1 MESLINEGSSMN
13 KFKSYFFIVRLR
25 ILLGMFLVLGGA
37 THAQAQGSTF
47 TVCPTGMVFMTTTN
61 SCRLVSDKT
70 YLSTTPDAGSAPSGA
85 PSTLIANVLANDTV
99 FWSIDDTSEPDK
111 VEAANINYFQLAV
124 VTPASDAGVKL
135 KLSTGAVTATASVP
149 PGTYSI
155 VYKVCFPGG
164 FQRNDT
170 TFEDTPDG
178 LSEKCSEPTTV
189 TITITDQVAGTCDI
203 SLSYMPAGGS
213 PMAVPTLG
221 TFAVG
226 ALAALI
232 AVLAWR
238 IRHHGD
244 KHRMMAVAAMAAAVS
259 LFSMGGGSW
268 IESVR
273 AAGPYEFVNP
283 AGGMVA
289 DSGVAYSDPAP
300 LLTVTNTSGKRMR
313 ITANGNPAE
322 TGTCIVNQELAS
334 GASCTTQAYSCT
346 PPVQPVAIS
355 NTSAPAIGCTA
366 DPVLA
371 TYTNY
376 LNNPSFGEFYVYAPL
391 LATEPAFDEPG
402 VTTSISYTRNA
413 TDATYD
419 GSNFL
424 TNGEALRSGVA
435 TVTSTAP
442 EGYVFAPG
450 NTSTMTWTFPYSCS
464 TSSAG

>member
-1 MESLINEGSSMN
+1 MK
-13 KFKSYFFIVRLR
+13 KFKSYFCMLRLR
-25 ILLGMFLVLGGA
+25 ILLGMFLALGGVIN
-37 THAQAQGSTF
+37 AQAQGLIPV
-47 TVCPTGMVFMTTTN
+47 VCPTGFVFMTTTN
-61 SCRLVSDKT
+61 TCELVSDKS
-70 YLSTTPDAGSAPSGA
+70 YLSTTPDAGSAPSGV

-124 VTPASDAGVKL
+124 VTPASNAGVKL
-135 KLSTGAVTATASVP
+135 KPSTGAVTATASVP
-149 PGTYSI
+149 PGSYSI
-155 VYKVCFPGG
+155 VYKACFPGG
-164 FQRNDT
+164 FQFDPIA
-170 TFEDTPDG
+170 FEMTPDM

-203 SLSYMPAGGS
+203 SLSYMPAGGT

-226 ALAALI
+226 VLAALI

-238 IRHHGD
+238 SRHHGD

-259 LFSMGGGSW
+259 LFSMGGSSW

-283 AGGMVA
+283 AGGMLA
-289 DSGVAYSDPAP
+289 DGGVAYSDPAP

-366 DPVLA
+366 EPVLA
-371 TYTNY
+371 TYTNR
-376 LNNPSFGEFYVYAPL
+376 LNTPIYGEFYVHAPL
-391 LATEPAFDEPG
+391 LTTEPDFDEPG

-413 TDATYD
+413 TDAAYD
-419 GSNFL
+419 DSDFL
-424 TNGEALRSGVA
+424 TNGEALKSGVA

>member
-1 MESLINEGSSMN
+1 MK
-13 KFKSYFFIVRLR
+13 KFKSYFCILRLR
-25 ILLGMFLVLGGA
+25 ILLGMFLALGGV
-37 THAQAQGSTF
+37 THAQAQDLIPV
-47 TVCPTGMVFMTTTN
+47 VCPTGTIFMTTTN
-61 SCRLVSDKT
+61 ACQFVSDKS
-70 YLSTTPDAGSAPSGA
+70 YLSTTPDAASAPSGV

-99 FWSIDDTSEPDK
+99 FWSIDDTSEPDR

-124 VTPASDAGVKL
+124 VTPASNAGVKL
-135 KLSTGAVTATASVP
+135 KPSTGAVTATASVP
-149 PGTYSI
+149 PGSYSI
-155 VYKVCFPGG
+155 VYKACFPGG
-164 FQRNDT
+164 FLLDLI
-170 TFEDTPDG
+170 TFEMTPDM

-203 SLSYMPAGGS
+203 SLSYMPAASVPGG
-213 PMAVPTLG
+213 PTTAVPTLG

-238 IRHHGD
+238 SRRHGD

-283 AGGMVA
+283 AGGMLA
-289 DSGVAYSDPAP
+289 DGGVAYSDPAP

-371 TYTNY
+371 TYTNR
-376 LNNPSFGEFYVYAPL
+376 LNTPIYGEFYVYAPL
-391 LATEPAFDEPG
+391 LTTEPDFDEPG

-413 TDATYD
+413 TVAAYD
-419 GSNFL
+419 DNDFL
-424 TNGEALRSGVA
+424 TNGEALKSGVA

-464 TSSAG
+464 SSSAG